1 MPVRM
6 ITLKMKAE
14 KIWNLTMYK
23 RTHSLLIPASFPP
36 HYLEEEGEDLED
48 EDRNRIDREASKEH
62 RQS

>member
-1 MPVRM
+1 M

-23 RTHSLLIPASFPP
+23 RTHSLLISASFPP
-36 HYLEEEGEDLED
+36 HYLEDEGGEDLED
-48 EDRNRIDREASKEH
+48 EDRNRVDREALKEH